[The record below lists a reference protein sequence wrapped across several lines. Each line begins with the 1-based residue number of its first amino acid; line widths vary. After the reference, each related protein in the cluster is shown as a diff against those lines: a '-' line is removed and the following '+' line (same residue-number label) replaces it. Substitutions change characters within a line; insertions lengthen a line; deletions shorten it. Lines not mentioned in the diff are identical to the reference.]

1 MSVGAYIFG
10 CSGLELSKEEKSF
23 FFETQPWGFIL
34 FSRNIKSRLQ
44 LRQLTS
50 NLRDAVGRNLPILI
64 DQEGGRVQ
72 RMRSP
77 EWKEYWPAL
86 EQVRKTGS
94 NAIRT
99 MYLRNRLIAYD
110 LQEVG
115 IDVNCAPIA
124 DILRADTHPILA
136 NRCYST
142 SIDEVVQISRAVAN
156 GLMDGGILPILKHI
170 PGYGRAIVDGHE
182 ELPSV
187 SERVDVLKE
196 TDFLAFKRLA
206 DLPISMTAHVRFTDI
221 DYLPATISKKII
233 KIIRDEIQFKNLL
246 ITDDI
251 SMSALTGSI
260 SERAELSIK
269 AGCDIVLHCNGNL
282 VEMARVAKVC
292 GYLNG
297 SSKQRA
303 EVALNCR
310 KPSNNVNIEEVKSE
324 FERSMHKV
332 TS

>member
-1 MSVGAYIFG
+1 MSIGAYIFG

-23 FFETQPWGFIL
+23 FSEAQPWGFIL

-44 LRQLTS
+44 LRALTRQ
-50 NLRDAVGRNLPILI
+50 LRDTVGRNIPILI

-77 EWKEYWPAL
+77 EWKEYLPAL
-86 EQVRKTGS
+86 DQVKKAD
-94 NAIRT
+94 NALRI
-99 MYLRNRLIAYD
+99 MYLRSRLIAYD

-142 SIDEVVQISRAVAN
+142 SIDEVVQVSRAVAN
-156 GLMDGGILPILKHI
+156 GLIDGGVLPILKHI
-170 PGYGRAIVDGHE
+170 PGYGRAVVDGHE
-182 ELPSV
+182 ELPNV
-187 SERVDVLKE
+187 SERYDVLKV

-206 DLPISMTAHVRFTDI
+206 DLPISMTAHVKYTDI
-221 DYLPATISKKII
+221 DSLPATISKKII
-233 KIIRDEIQFKNLL
+233 KMIRDEIQFKNLL

-251 SMSALTGSI
+251 SMRALAGSI

-269 AGCDIVLHCNGNL
+269 AGCDIVLHCNGELN
-282 VEMARVAKVC
+282 EMVQIAKVC
-292 GYLNG
+292 GYLSG
-297 SSKQRA
+297 SSKRRS
-303 EVALNCR
+303 EIALNCR
-310 KPSNNVNIEEVKSE
+310 KPSNSVNIAEVKSE
-324 FERSMHKV
+324 FDRSIHKK
-332 TS
+332 TL